1 MSPPRVFL
9 SYAWESDD
17 HQTWVRFLGGR
28 LRVDGVDAR
37 LDEWL
42 VVPGDQL
49 PSFMEREI
57 READFVLVICTP
69 TYKKK
74 SDARSGG
81 VGYEGAIITAE
92 LLTMAN
98 ERKVIPV
105 LQQGPWA
112 EAAPSWAL
120 GKFFLDF
127 TGTKLPEQGYR
138 RLLETLHGRVQL
150 GPSVGNDPYNIW
162 FEELKQMIREG
173 KLINAIVRYK
183 EMTGCDTYQARDAV
197 ESIGKEIHT
206 SRDDD

>member
-17 HQTWVRFLGGR
+17 HRAWVRSLGSK
-28 LRVDGVDAR
+28 LRADGVDAR

-57 READFVLVICTP
+57 REANFVLAICTP
-69 TYKKK
+69 TYKEK

-92 LLTMAN
+92 LFTMAN

-105 LQQGPWA
+105 LQQGSWVK
-112 EAAPSWAL
+112 AAPSWAL

-127 TGTKLPEQGYR
+127 TGTNFPEQGYR
-138 RLLETLHGRVQL
+138 RLLEALHGRIQW
-150 GPSVGNDPYNIW
+150 GPPVGNDPYHIW
-162 FEELKQMIREG
+162 FEALKQMIRER
-173 KLINAIVRYK
+173 KLINAITHYQR
-183 EMTGCDTYQARDAV
+183 MTGCDVYQARDAV
-197 ESIGKEIHT
+197 EPIWKEIHA
-206 SRDDD
+206 SQNSG